1 MCFYYSLSKLAQRYQ
16 ERAENNE
23 ILRKMNLVNGF
34 KFPVMPVVTESGL
47 ELKKWGLI
55 PFWSKEEKIREYT
68 LNARNDTIF
77 EKPSFKNNVMTHR
90 CIIPATGYID
100 WQHNGKVKQPFY
112 IHLKNQEAF
121 SFAGIWDDWKN
132 PETGQTVSTYSIVT
146 TDANPLLAEIHN
158 TKKRQP
164 VILTEDIEFS
174 WLEKGLTKT
183 DIESYFVPLGEEHY
197 DAYPIQSFNMT
208 DEDTVFER
216 LNALF

>member
-1 MCFYYSLSKLAQRYQ
+1 MCFYYSLSKLAMRYQ

-34 KFPVMPVVTESGL
+34 KFPVMPVITENGM

-55 PFWSKEEKIREYT
+55 PFWSKDEKIRQNT

-77 EKPSFKNNVMTHR
+77 EKPSFKNRIMTHR

-100 WQHNGKVKQPFY
+100 WQHRGKVKQPYY
-112 IHLKNQEAF
+112 IHLKNQDTF
-121 SFAGIWDDWKN
+121 SFAGIWDNWKN
-132 PETGQTVSTYSIVT
+132 PETGQTVSTYAIIT

-164 VILTEDIEFS
+164 LILTGDIEFS
-174 WLEKGLTKT
+174 WLDKDLTKS
-183 DIESYFVPLGEEHY
+183 DIESYFVPLGDEHFG
-197 DAYPIQSFNMT
+197 AYPIKPFNLT
-208 DEDTVFER
+208 DENSVFER
-216 LNALF
+216 LETLF